1 MQQTFSEYEAAHNDF
16 QFLYTDGSKDDH
28 RTSYAVVSHGL
39 PGITTRLPDDTSIYI
54 AELQSILAALK
65 VIENNNIPRAC
76 ICSDSKSAI
85 RSLINPSFTQH
96 LHFDIFNLHHSLG
109 ENGTLITFLW
119 IPCHSN
125 INGNDKADLKAKEAL
140 AIQNITDI
148 PANFS
153 NIKSSIRR
161 HYLQFWQ
168 KTWESDGT
176 TKQLYEIK
184 PVIKPWSSSN
194 LKCRKHEK
202 ALAKLRIGHTY
213 LTHSF
218 IPLRTY

>member
-1 MQQTFSEYEAAHNDF
+1 M
-16 QFLYTDGSKDDH
+16 
-28 RTSYAVVSHGL
+28 
-39 PGITTRLPDDTSIYI
+39 
-54 AELQSILAALK
+54 
-65 VIENNNIPRAC
+65 
-76 ICSDSKSAI
+76 
-85 RSLINPSFTQH
+85 
-96 LHFDIFNLHHSLG
+96 

-119 IPCHSN
+119 IPGHSN

-148 PANFS
+148 PADFS

-161 HYLQFWQ
+161 HCLQFWQ

-184 PVIKPWSSSN
+184 PVIKPWRSSSN

-218 IPLRTY
+218 LFEHIERPDCSRCRTPNTIKHILLHCAKYNEERNKGRKTG